1 MAHAQQAAQPPLVEA
16 GAAEDPVRAMESE
29 VNTNGDIIVTV
40 TRSASSVMTDI
51 PADVVLDENAIASYG
66 AGNVMELVA
75 SLTAQTGSNRARG
88 GGQPVMLV
96 NGRRISGF
104 DEIRNLPPEA
114 IARVEVFP
122 EAVALEYGYA
132 ADQRVIN
139 FILKEHFSAVTTQ
152 MEAGG
157 ATAGGYWTQEG
168 EVSMLRLSGKSRL
181 NITANYQRNTP
192 LTDSERDVV
201 QTARAIP
208 LDFGG
213 VISVAGGGEISPALS
228 ALAGRTLTLADVPAG
243 AGSGTALA
251 QFASGTPGSPAVDD
265 GAYRT
270 LVRGAEVWNIN
281 STFALPLS
289 ASTNA
294 SINGRYSISD
304 NTGMLGLASATLAI
318 PAANSANP
326 FGRDVLFTHAYAA
339 AGALESTSHSEI
351 SHVGFSSDG
360 RMGPWR
366 WTVTSNYDHALS
378 RATSE
383 RGIDTTP
390 LQSAIAAGANPYTL
404 GATPQLL
411 TINRDQT
418 RTITDTAD
426 LDVLLSGRLLDLPA
440 GPVRTT
446 AQAGWK
452 YIKLDGQS
460 LRSGVITLTDLSRT
474 ALSLSS
480 TVDVPIASRSD
491 DILAFLGDLSLNGR
505 YALRDVSDF
514 NTLKSWTM
522 GVTWSPV
529 ERLSISWGWTS
540 DATAPSVSQL
550 GAPALATA
558 QVSVYDFTRGET
570 VLATTISGGNPGL
583 LPEQQHDFILGL
595 NWRPIPDSD
604 FNLTASF
611 SDAHSS
617 NTTASF
623 PLLTPEI
630 EAAFPGRVVRD
641 SGGQISSVDLRPV
654 NFAGTDQQQIRYGF
668 NFSKTFAQPPA
679 GAPGRGGPGGGP
691 GGAGGGGPRMG
702 GPGGSGPGGP
712 GGGGPRMGGGRP
724 GGMPGGMGFG
734 PPGGMGGRWSLS
746 LFHTVKLQDEIVIR
760 NGLARLDLLN
770 GSATSSSGGSS
781 RHQVEMEGGVFYRG
795 MGMRLN
801 GTWSSGSHVVGGPI
815 AGGGTA
821 SDLSFSPLL
830 SANLRMFVDLNQRVG
845 LVRAVPFF
853 ANSRMRVSV
862 ENLFD
867 TTRTVRDASGTVPL
881 SYQPAYLDPIGR
893 VIEVSFRKQF

>member
-1 MAHAQQAAQPPLVEA
+1 
-16 GAAEDPVRAMESE
+16 MESE
-29 VNTNGDIIVTV
+29 VNANGDIIVTV
-40 TRSASSVMTDI
+40 TRSASSVLTDV

-152 MEAGG
+152 MEVGG
-157 ATAGGYWTQEG
+157 ASAGGYWTQEG
-168 EVSMLRLSGKSRL
+168 EASLLRLSGKSRL

-192 LTDSERDVV
+192 LTHDERGVV

-213 VISVAGGGEISPALS
+213 VVSVAGGGEISPALS
-228 ALAGRTLTLADVPAG
+228 AIAGQTLTLADVPTGAG
-243 AGSGTALA
+243 AGTPLA
-251 QFASGTPGSPAVDD
+251 QFASGTPGSPVVDD
-265 GAYRT
+265 GRYRT
-270 LVRGAEVWNIN
+270 LVRGAETWSVN
-281 STFALPLS
+281 STFAMPVS
-289 ASTNA
+289 ATTNA
-294 SINGRYSISD
+294 SINGRYSITDS
-304 NTGMLGLASATLAI
+304 TGMLGLASATLTI
-318 PAANSANP
+318 PTANTANP
-326 FGRDVLFTHAYAA
+326 FGRDVLFTRAYEA
-339 AGALESTSHSEI
+339 AGALDSSSRSETG
-351 SHVGFSSDG
+351 HVGISSDG
-360 RMGPWR
+360 RIGPWR
-366 WTVTSNYDHALS
+366 WTVTSNYDHGIA
-378 RATSE
+378 RDTSE
-383 RGIDTTP
+383 RGIDTTT
-390 LQSAIAAGANPYTL
+390 LQAAIAAGANPYTL

-426 LDVLLSGRLLDLPA
+426 VDALLSGRLFDLPA

-446 AQAGWK
+446 VQAGWK

-474 ALSLSS
+474 ALSASN
-480 TVDVPIASRSD
+480 TIDIPIASRSD
-491 DILAFLGDLSLNGR
+491 DILAVLGDLSLNGR
-505 YALRDVSDF
+505 YSLRDVSDF
-514 NTLKSWTM
+514 STLKSWTA
-522 GVTWSPV
+522 GATWSPV
-529 ERLSISWGWTS
+529 ERLSINFGWTS
-540 DATAPSVSQL
+540 DANAPTVSQL

-558 QVSVYDFTRGET
+558 LVSVYDFTRGET

-583 LPEQQHDFILGL
+583 LAEQRHDFNIGL
-595 NWRPIPDSD
+595 NWRPIPDTD

-611 SDAHSS
+611 SDAHSN

-641 SGGQISSVDLRPV
+641 SGGQIISVDRRPV

-668 NFSKTFAQPPA
+668 NFSKSFAQPPA
-679 GAPGRGGPGGGP
+679 GRGGPG
-691 GGAGGGGPRMG
+691 M
-702 GPGGSGPGGP
+702 P
-712 GGGGPRMGGGRP
+712 GGGGPRMGGGPGGGSGPGGRP
-724 GGMPGGMGFG
+724 GGAGTQVRMGGMGFG

-746 LFHTVKLQDEIVIR
+746 LFHTVKLQDEIIIR
-760 NGLARLDLLN
+760 DGLARLDLLN

-781 RHQVEMEGGVFYRG
+781 RHAVEMDGGVFYRG
-795 MGMRLN
+795 MGIRMN
-801 GTWSSGSHVVGGPI
+801 GTWSSGSHVVGGPV

-830 SANLRMFVDLNQRVG
+830 TANLRMFVDLNQRTG

-853 ANSRMRVSV
+853 ANSRMRISV

-867 TTRTVRDASGTVPL
+867 TTRTVRDGSGTVPL

-893 VIEVSFRKQF
+893 VIELSFRKQF